1 MCNQNNNVR
10 TAEAGEVQTCPAVG
24 YQSASVCVPVTVTPF
39 AEAGSTT
46 TKCCGDPIVTPGRET
61 CDGVK
66 NGSCFFTI
74 SQNICVAVP
83 VAFGA
88 VATVGVRWGT
98 ATSAA
103 TALPARISAPAA
115 TASSLCPPS
124 PSPSRMSRPNARAAG
139 PAF

>member
-1 MCNQNNNVR
+1 M
-10 TAEAGEVQTCPAVG
+10 G

-39 AEAGSTT
+39 AEAGATV

-88 VATVGVRWGT
+88 VATVGD
-98 ATSAA
+98 SY
-103 TALPARISAPAA
+103 ISCNG
-115 TASSLCPPS
+115 ASSQDICAGCDSIQPLPPS
-124 PSPSRMSRPNARAAG
+124 PSLSRTRRHNAPAHRPCFLR
-139 PAF
+139 

>member
-1 MCNQNNNVR
+1 MCNQNNVR
-10 TAEAGEVQTCPAVG
+10 PAAVAAAVENGEIQTCPAVG
-24 YQSASVCVPVTVTPF
+24 YQSASVCVPVMVTPF

-88 VATVGVRWGT
+88 VATVGD
-98 ATSAA
+98 SY
-103 TALPARISAPAA
+103 ISCNG
-115 TASSLCPPS
+115 ASSQDICAGCDSIQPPVQQ
-124 PSPSRMSRPNARAAG
+124 PEPEA
-139 PAF
+139 